1 MKRKNLPLSLALIS
15 IVLGVV
21 VLVFSNNR
29 SKYEYSPKL
38 SESESVVY
46 GTKPSM
52 EYLSLI
58 RNNQITGLIN
68 PSDLGKVQSQLN
80 DFSKSRSIVDLT
92 WRQLGPDN
100 FGGRTRAIIFDN
112 QDAEAKTIYAAGVTG
127 GVWKSEDVGISWH
140 KINESGYNLNVSCM
154 KQGADGAIYAGTG
167 ESFDVGSFTGLGE
180 IGFTGGFM
188 GQGIFKSTNGNDFTL
203 ISSTEP
209 QFNEYDS
216 DWAFINELAV
226 DQNTGRIFAATN
238 SGLKYSDNGGDS
250 WLVAKDT
257 SGAELSMNSLDV
269 QVASD
274 GAVVACVD
282 NFCYISPSGVADAF
296 VTRST
301 GDSISLPA
309 EGVARIEF
317 AFAPTDANV
326 LYASVVNSQG
336 SLYNV
341 YLSEDHGVSWRIV
354 LPGSPTIPVF
364 LGLGV
369 YDNALTVFPEN
380 PYMVLLGGI
389 DAWIGK
395 KIQETGFY
403 SWESISSGFLRP
415 FSSRYLP
422 LEHHAYVF
430 RPGSN
435 NDFFIGSDGGIA
447 IGTINS
453 TDTAFETSN
462 RSYFTTQ
469 FYSIAPSGIENYV
482 VGGAQGNGSILITGT
497 GNTTKQG
504 EVILG
509 GTGSACVV
517 SLINKDV
524 LVTSAGGATL
534 LRSEDAGDNYS
545 TQFVEGLNLDEDS
558 FYTPMAL
565 WENFDNPNSRDS
577 LWYFNRDTL
586 HPIVSGTKLQVR
598 SNNSGQP
605 FYYTLPSGVEIPPKD
620 SLLVRD
626 VVSSRYFIASADE
639 VYMTNELHNF
649 GKTPEWFEISN
660 TNVGFIGSSHCI
672 AYSSDANHLF
682 VGTRDGKLYRI
693 SNLALAYNYDR
704 ADVNSPECIVST
716 QEIPLDN
723 PDGQVV
729 TSISV
734 DPDYPSNVMIT
745 LGNYGNENY
754 VFFSE
759 NALDE
764 FPVFSS
770 RQGNLPQMPVYSS
783 VIEMSNTDMGII
795 GTEHGIFVTE
805 DITASPTVWMRQDSL
820 MGSVPVFQL
829 QQQIVSKMSDTV
841 VLVNGIE
848 ITKIPYQG
856 TDNYGVIYAATYGRG
871 LLRCNIF
878 EKPVGIEET
887 YPEHITKVHDLTI
900 YPNPVTTYAT
910 IELESSIS
918 SDASIFVY
926 DLSGRK
932 ALSLT
937 KNVKKGINKIDLNL
951 VGLNNGSYIIQII
964 IGSDVYSQK
973 FIAN

>member
-68 PSDLGKVQSQLN
+68 PSDLSKVQNQLN
-80 DFSKSRSIVDLT
+80 DFSSSRSTVDLT

-100 FGGRTRAIIFDN
+100 FGGRTRAILFDN

-127 GVWKSEDVGISWH
+127 GIWKSENVGISWH

-154 KQGADGAIYAGTG
+154 KQGADGIIYAGTG

-188 GQGIFKSTNGNDFTL
+188 GQGIFKSTNGDDFTL
-203 ISSTEP
+203 IASTEP
-209 QFNEYDS
+209 QFNEYNS
-216 DWAFINELAV
+216 EWAFINELAI
-226 DQNTGRIFAATN
+226 DQNSGRIFAATN

-257 SGAELSMNSLDV
+257 SGAELIMNSLDV

-354 LPGSPTIPVF
+354 LPGSPTIPIF

-389 DAWIGK
+389 DAWLGNK
-395 KIQETGFY
+395 VQETGFY
-403 SWESISSGFLRP
+403 SWESISNGFAP
-415 FSSRYLP
+415 SYYPRYLP
-422 LEHHAYVF
+422 IEHHAYVF
-430 RPGSN
+430 RSGSN

-453 TDTAFETSN
+453 TDTTFETSN

-469 FYSIAPSGIENYV
+469 FYSIAPSGVENYV
-482 VGGAQGNGSILITGT
+482 LGGAQGSGSVLITGT

-504 EVILG
+504 ERILG
-509 GTGSACVV
+509 GTGGACVV
-517 SLINKDV
+517 SLINKDI
-524 LVTSAGGATL
+524 LVASAGGATL
-534 LRSEDAGDNYS
+534 LRSEDAGANYS

-577 LWYFNRDTL
+577 LWYFNKDTL

-605 FYYTLPSGVEIPPKD
+605 FYYTLPSGVEILPGD

-639 VYMTNELHNF
+639 VYMTNELHYF

-660 TNVGFIGSSHCI
+660 TNVGFIGSSQCI

-682 VGTRDGKLYRI
+682 VGTREGKLYRI

-723 PDGQVV
+723 PNGQVV
-729 TSISV
+729 TSVSV
-734 DPDYPSNVMIT
+734 DPDHPTNVMIT
-745 LGNYGNENY
+745 LGNYGNDNY
-754 VFFSE
+754 VFYSN

-764 FPVFSS
+764 FPVFNS
-770 RQGNLPQMPVYSS
+770 RQGNLPQMPIYSS
-783 VIEMSNTDMGII
+783 VIEMTNTDMGII

-805 DITASPTVWMRQDSL
+805 DITASPTFWMRQDSL

-829 QQQIVSKMSDTV
+829 QQQIVSKMPDTV
-841 VLVNGIE
+841 VLINGNE

-887 YPEHITKVHDLTI
+887 YPEHITKVRDLTI

-910 IELESSIS
+910 IELESSINS
-918 SDASIFVY
+918 NASIFVY

-951 VGLNNGSYIIQII
+951 VGLNNGSYIIQVI